1 MAPRTGNNR
10 DVAILKEPTSVKD
23 EILGYVDG
31 FAQFGTWRVSLKD
44 IPLVKSEQDANVLH
58 VLEGNFRQD
67 VWDRFFGG
75 KEIQIEIRGLTL
87 KVLELVRPNPKDNVL
102 QAQCARKKSTATTAA

>member
-1 MAPRTGNNR
+1 MAPRTGNYR

-31 FAQFGTWRVSLKD
+31 FAQFGVWRVSMKD
-44 IPLVKSEQDANVLH
+44 LPFVKSEQDANVLH
-58 VLEGNFRQD
+58 LLEGLFRVD

-87 KVLELVRPNPKDNVL
+87 KVLELVRPFDKDNVL
-102 QAQCARKKSTATTAA
+102 QAHCARKKSMATTEA